1 MTLKELGA
9 KLRSIRAGSGITQYR
24 LIKDKIVTSATQL
37 QDIEEARRDVRLSTL
52 LRLLEAYGKEI
63 LIVDKDTGQPHQN
76 RAIFAVWLYK
86 IIFLR

>member
-9 KLRSIRAGSGITQYR
+9 KLRSIRDESGITQYR
-24 LIKDKIVTSATQL
+24 LVKDKIVTSATQL

-63 LIVDKDTGQPHQN
+63 LIVDKDTTNP
-76 RAIFAVWLYK
+76 K
-86 IIFLR
+86 K

>member
-1 MTLKELGA
+1 MTQEEIGSE
-9 KLRSIRAGSGITQYR
+9 LRSIREESGITQYR

-63 LIVDKDTGQPHQN
+63 LIVDKNTADS
-76 RAIFAVWLYK
+76 K
-86 IIFLR
+86 K